1 MQREKTFVTGAL
13 RADMISFYGNAKDF
27 FRKGQDEGPLRR
39 AGRLSGALEEA
50 KERQLHKKRDF

>member
-1 MQREKTFVTGAL
+1 MTGAL